1 MRYAVVDISSTSISL
16 LVAEGEGRVLDVV
29 LKERENLSML
39 HYLEERELSGRGLEK
54 LTDALMRVRT
64 TLKNLEVDRAW
75 LISTAAMRGIR
86 NFDEVSAAVAA
97 RTGMPVNLIDGNTE
111 AYCDYVSNQRYA
123 GYDRALLL
131 DIGGGSVE
139 VCDFSKPAKEEMI
152 CLNFGL
158 MGLSRRF
165 VKGIH
170 PTEEE
175 ARRIKKYVL
184 KQADESGLP
193 KKDVFKNAVLVGSI
207 LNAVYAVYA
216 DYFGVKGEEKRIEYK
231 KLKALTR
238 HLVESSDRS
247 MLILKNAP
255 EKLYVLVTA
264 CVVLKTLLKRF
275 DVTNILVSDLGV
287 KEGYLQLVLSGEE
300 QGLPIDLGELPEPE
314 PKADRIRVKK
324 AGAAKAGGRRSG
336 KAGTKGVGKKKGET
350 EGKTA
355 GKASGKKRTS
365 AEKAEIRTNEAEIEK
380 ARANEAE
387 IKEAPANTE
396 TARKKG
402 GGAGKKRAS
411 AKKAETSKAQAN
423 EAATEKVQANVEDTR
438 EESAVSGPAEGAGT
452 LPAAPEGS
460 KTEPHEAEQPDRAP
474 RRRGRPKGS
483 KNRPKAGPEA
493 GTEEKAGPA
502 GAATEGEEG

>member
-131 DIGGGSVE
+131 DVGGGSVE

-300 QGLPIDLGELPEPE
+300 QGLPIDLGELPEPA

-324 AGAAKAGGRRSG
+324 AGAAKAGGRRTG
-336 KAGTKGVGKKKGET
+336 RAGTKGAGKKKGET

-355 GKASGKKRTS
+355 GKTSGKKRTS
-365 AEKAEIRTNEAEIEK
+365 AEKAEAVTAQT
-380 ARANEAE
+380 AEAE
-387 IKEAPANTE
+387 IKETPANTE
-396 TARKKG
+396 ATREKG
-402 GGAGKKRAS
+402 GRAGKKRAS
-411 AKKAETSKAQAN
+411 AEKAEAAKAQAN

-438 EESAVSGPAEGAGT
+438 EKSTVSGPAEGAGT

-460 KTEPHEAEQPDRAP
+460 KAEPNEAAEADRAP

-483 KNRPKAGPEA
+483 KNRSKAGPEA

-502 GAATEGEEG
+502 GSATEGEEG

>member
-131 DIGGGSVE
+131 DVGGGSVE

-175 ARRIKKYVL
+175 AKRIKKYVL

-231 KLKALTR
+231 KLKALTK

-300 QGLPIDLGELPEPE
+300 QGLPIDLGELPEPA

-324 AGAAKAGGRRSG
+324 AGAAKAGGRRAG
-336 KAGTKGVGKKKGET
+336 KAGTKGAGKKKGET

-355 GKASGKKRTS
+355 GKTSGKKRTS
-365 AEKAEIRTNEAEIEK
+365 AEKAEAVTAQT
-380 ARANEAE
+380 AEAE
-387 IKEAPANTE
+387 IKETPANTE
-396 TARKKG
+396 ATRKKG
-402 GGAGKKRAS
+402 GRAGKKRAS
-411 AKKAETSKAQAN
+411 AEKVEAAKAQAN

-438 EESAVSGPAEGAGT
+438 EKSAVSGPAEGAGT

-460 KTEPHEAEQPDRAP
+460 KAEPNEAAEADRAP

-502 GAATEGEEG
+502 GSATEGEEG

>member
-175 ARRIKKYVL
+175 AKRIKKYVL

-231 KLKALTR
+231 KLKALTK

-324 AGAAKAGGRRSG
+324 AGVAKAGGRRTG
-336 KAGTKGVGKKKGET
+336 KAGTKGAGKKKGET

-355 GKASGKKRTS
+355 GKTSGKKRAS
-365 AEKAEIRTNEAEIEK
+365 AEKAEAVTAQT
-380 ARANEAE
+380 AEAE
-387 IKEAPANTE
+387 IKETPANTE
-396 TARKKG
+396 ATRKKG
-402 GGAGKKRAS
+402 GRAGKKRAS
-411 AKKAETSKAQAN
+411 AEKVEAAKAQAN

-438 EESAVSGPAEGAGT
+438 EKSTVSGPAEGAGT

-460 KTEPHEAEQPDRAP
+460 KAEPNEAAEADRAP
-474 RRRGRPKGS
+474 KRRGRPKGS

-502 GAATEGEEG
+502 GSATEGEEG

>member
-16 LVAEGEGRVLDVV
+16 LVAEGEGRILDVV

-39 HYLEERELSGRGLEK
+39 HYLENRSLTRRGLEK

-64 TLKNLEVDRAW
+64 TLKNLQVDRAY
-75 LISTAAMRGIR
+75 LISTAAMRGVR
-86 NFDEVSAAVAA
+86 NFEEVSAALAA

-123 GYDRALLL
+123 GYDRAILL

-139 VCDFSKPAKEEMI
+139 ICDFSKPAKEEMI

-158 MGLSRRF
+158 VGISKRF

-170 PTEEE
+170 PDEDE
-175 ARRIKKYVL
+175 ARRIKKYVR

-193 KKDVFKNAVLVGSI
+193 GKDVFKNAILVGSI

-216 DYFGVKGEEKRIEYK
+216 DYFGIKSEEKRIEYK
-231 KLKALTR
+231 KLKELTG
-238 HLVESSDRS
+238 HLIRSSERS

-300 QGLPIDLGELPEPE
+300 EGQAIRLDGELSEEKQP
-314 PKADRIRVKK
+314 DRISIR
-324 AGAAKAGGRRSG
+324 G
-336 KAGTKGVGKKKGET
+336 KARKTGGKGTKG
-350 EGKTA
+350 
-355 GKASGKKRTS
+355 
-365 AEKAEIRTNEAEIEK
+365 
-380 ARANEAE
+380 
-387 IKEAPANTE
+387 
-396 TARKKG
+396 
-402 GGAGKKRAS
+402 GKKRARS
-411 AKKAETSKAQAN
+411 MPS
-423 EAATEKVQANVEDTR
+423 
-438 EESAVSGPAEGAGT
+438 EGS
-452 LPAAPEGS
+452 APEPTGETA
-460 KTEPHEAEQPDRAP
+460 KPEGEGTAP
-474 RRRGRPKGS
+474 KRRGRPKGA
-483 KNRPKAGPEA
+483 KNRPKRD
-493 GTEEKAGPA
+493 EKNQPA
-502 GAATEGEEG
+502 DQNDKKRAVRSAKKEPAESGEEG

>member
-131 DIGGGSVE
+131 DVGGGSVE

-231 KLKALTR
+231 KLKALTK

-275 DVTNILVSDLGV
+275 DVTNIVVSDLGV

-300 QGLPIDLGELPEPE
+300 QGLPIDLGELPEPA

-324 AGAAKAGGRRSG
+324 AGAAKAGGRRTG
-336 KAGTKGVGKKKGET
+336 RAGTKGAGKKKGET

-355 GKASGKKRTS
+355 GKTSGEKRAS
-365 AEKAEIRTNEAEIEK
+365 AEKAEAVTAQT
-380 ARANEAE
+380 AEAE
-387 IKEAPANTE
+387 IKETPANTE
-396 TARKKG
+396 APRKKG
-402 GGAGKKRAS
+402 GRAGKKRAS
-411 AKKAETSKAQAN
+411 AEKVEAAKAQAN

-438 EESAVSGPAEGAGT
+438 EKSTVSGPAEGAGT
-452 LPAAPEGS
+452 LPVAPEGS
-460 KTEPHEAEQPDRAP
+460 KAEPNEAAEADRAP
-474 RRRGRPKGS
+474 KRRGRPKGS

-502 GAATEGEEG
+502 GSATEGEEG

>member
-231 KLKALTR
+231 KLKALTK

-275 DVTNILVSDLGV
+275 DVTNIVVSDLGV

-300 QGLPIDLGELPEPE
+300 QGLPIDLGELPEPA

-324 AGAAKAGGRRSG
+324 AGAAKAGGRRTG
-336 KAGTKGVGKKKGET
+336 RAGTKGAGKKKGET

-355 GKASGKKRTS
+355 GKTSGKKRAS
-365 AEKAEIRTNEAEIEK
+365 AEKAEADTAQT
-380 ARANEAE
+380 AEAE
-387 IKEAPANTE
+387 IKETPANTE
-396 TARKKG
+396 ATREKG
-402 GGAGKKRAS
+402 GRAGKKRAS
-411 AKKAETSKAQAN
+411 AEKAEAVTAQAN

-438 EESAVSGPAEGAGT
+438 EKSAVSGPAEGAGT

-460 KTEPHEAEQPDRAP
+460 KAEPNEAAEADRAP

-502 GAATEGEEG
+502 GSATEGEEG